1 MFNKISNIST
11 TAEKSLQSSIPA
23 TKREEEEEEEEV
35 ELEATGNLP
44 RLSLKDVLNWYE
56 QDLLYAQ

>member
-23 TKREEEEEEEEV
+23 TKREEEV

-44 RLSLKDVLNWYE
+44 RLSLKDVLN
-56 QDLLYAQ
+56 